1 MKILGIETSCDETA
15 IGVVEDGVRMLSSVV
30 SSQVE
35 LHATYGGVVP
45 ELASRQHVEAIIPVL
60 DEALDRASCSLQ
72 DIDAVAVTYGPGL
85 AGALLVGFNFAKALA
100 YAHGLP
106 LVPVNHLEGHVY
118 AAWLD
123 REEGPEFPALVL
135 IVSGGHSDVVLMEGH
150 GRYRRLGQTVD
161 DAAGEAFDKVARL
174 LGLGFP
180 GGPLRSTS
188 LRRARSGAQ
197 AAARAPRPPLRL
209 LVLRAEDGCRGRR
222 NPRSPAQG
230 PPRAA
235 LRLVAQDEG
244 AAHRPRRRGRGAGRR
259 RAGRRFPGLRGRL
272 ARHESGAGSG
282 RARRAAGDPLRRR
295 RREHGLRAA
304 LAERSPAP
312 LLVPPPAL
320 CTDNG
325 AMIAACAHYRLA
337 AGDIAPLDLDIA
349 PGLRIG

>member
-15 IGVVEDGVRMLSSVV
+15 IGIVEDGNRMLCSVV

-45 ELASRQHVEAIIPVL
+45 ELASRQHVEAVIPVL
-60 DEALDRASCSLQ
+60 DEALERAECSMA
-72 DIDAVAVTYGPGL
+72 DIGAIAVTYGPGL
-85 AGALLVGFNFAKALA
+85 AGALLVGHNFAKTLA
-100 YAHGLP
+100 YAHDLP

-123 REEGPEFPALVL
+123 REEVPEFPALVL

-180 GGPLRSTS
+180 GGPAIDKLARDAPPPS
-188 LRRARSGAQ
+188 LRLPRAKLDRPYDFSFSGLKTKVQRIVRGEEGDVPDARELAAAFQASVVDSLVTKAVQAAEENGAQ
-197 AAARAPRPPLRL
+197 QVILSGGVAANTA
-209 LVLRAEDGCRGRR
+209 
-222 NPRSPAQG
+222 
-230 PPRAA
+230 
-235 LRLVAQDEG
+235 
-244 AAHRPRRRGRGAGRR
+244 
-259 RAGRRFPGLRGRL
+259 
-272 ARHESGAGSG
+272 
-282 RARRAAGDPLRRR
+282 
-295 RREHGLRAA
+295 LRAA

-325 AMIAACAHYRLA
+325 AMIAACAHYRLL

-349 PGLRIG
+349 PGLQIG